1 METVLNGGEWELK
14 QYGRLKGAGQSEET
28 TSWKIFNTS
37 TKSGKLILT
46 ILNTGHFFISQ
57 EHMMLQKSRIF
68 KVQFTG
74 ESEEKRMENCHSCLQ
89 KLQVFIDLQNCFLM
103 ESSHYRPTDGSVP
116 IKQITQ
122 CVMNQQSKGLDTS
135 ENPVAG
141 SEELGMFIK
150 LCLLDEHFPVFVE
163 SVEKE
168 LHKVAQNRVHTVR
181 EE

>member
-28 TSWKIFNTS
+28 TSWKEGFSLISAQTWLKVLR
-37 TKSGKLILT
+37 KSDWLLFGS
-46 ILNTGHFFISQ
+46 NS
-57 EHMMLQKSRIF
+57 

>member
-28 TSWKIFNTS
+28 TSWKEGFSLISAQTWLKVLR
-37 TKSGKLILT
+37 KSDWLLFGSNSK
-46 ILNTGHFFISQ
+46 
-57 EHMMLQKSRIF
+57 QKSRIF

-150 LCLLDEHFPVFVE
+150 LCLLDEHFPVF
-163 SVEKE
+163 
-168 LHKVAQNRVHTVR
+168 
-181 EE
+181 